1 MVDIHLSDGYT
12 FFDYLKGGCEMN
24 FAVAVDFTQSNGA
37 VEHPSSLHYLDTITG
52 RPNSYEIAIKSLGEI
67 IQYYNTSKLFPAF
80 GFGAKVPP
88 SQVVSHRFALNGV
101 MEQPYCEGVEV
112 S

>member
-1 MVDIHLSDGYT
+1 
-12 FFDYLKGGCEMN
+12 MN

-37 VEHPSSLHYLDTITG
+37 VEHPSSLHFIDTITG
-52 RPNSYEIAIKSLGEI
+52 RPNSYEIAIRSLGEI
-67 IQYYNTSKLFPAF
+67 IQYYNSSKLFPAF

-88 SQVVSHRFALNGV
+88 NQTVSHRFALNGV

-112 S
+112 SIFLASNLKYRCFC